1 MAFTSSLYPGEV
13 VVHDGSPT
21 SLFMP
26 QHGEGRGLELP
37 PLSSPDGRRYG
48 ADAEPFPAELLVPMS
63 EMEARIREQEERK
76 LRVSDLINHYGLPEK
91 DQERTNYCT
100 TEDTEVLTENG
111 WVGWPNY
118 NGTDLLATVHPVT
131 GKMEFQAPLA
141 RQVFEHDGP
150 MVYSTNRSVDF
161 AVTPD
166 HRMLVR
172 KWDER
177 RRRLADNYTFTRA
190 ADMGWY
196 CGLPHAPSGF
206 VGTSLVR
213 VRIDGDRTYDGD
225 DFVRL
230 VSLVVSDGYAGGT
243 DKTRNWVSFACFNE
257 KRQADVRALAARIGF
272 SECPGRSGV
281 WVRYDA
287 AALASWFRA
296 NAYASPELGAHNK
309 RVPGIIKQSSS
320 RQIRLFLATYGDQ
333 SHGMNV
339 DGGGRHY
346 FSTSRR
352 AVDDLQEL
360 LLRVGR
366 RGSIWSEERAGKV
379 ATLDDG
385 KSITSRRSMWHLHER
400 SDDRLS
406 IDRKRHIETERYKG
420 LVYCAT
426 VPNSTLITRRNGSVL
441 ISGNCWIYGVVQ
453 AQEVMRLRMNQPMV
467 RLSAASAGARIKGF
481 RNVGGWGLEAIKH
494 LGLHGVN
501 EEGDWPNAT
510 IDSRYDTPESRRK
523 ALDHR
528 VTEWWELTPRSMHEL
543 ASLLLMGIPAGVG
556 YNWWSHEV
564 MAADPLWLDGTLAL
578 RIRNQWKGWGSNN
591 FGVLQ
596 GSLMYPDDTVAPRQ
610 SVAA

>member
-48 ADAEPFPAELLVPMS
+48 ADAEPFPAGLLVPMS

-91 DQERTNYCT
+91 DQERTNYC
-100 TEDTEVLTENG
+100 
-111 WVGWPNY
+111 
-118 NGTDLLATVHPVT
+118 
-131 GKMEFQAPLA
+131 
-141 RQVFEHDGP
+141 
-150 MVYSTNRSVDF
+150 
-161 AVTPD
+161 
-166 HRMLVR
+166 
-172 KWDER
+172 
-177 RRRLADNYTFTRA
+177 
-190 ADMGWY
+190 
-196 CGLPHAPSGF
+196 
-206 VGTSLVR
+206 
-213 VRIDGDRTYDGD
+213 
-225 DFVRL
+225 
-230 VSLVVSDGYAGGT
+230 
-243 DKTRNWVSFACFNE
+243 
-257 KRQADVRALAARIGF
+257 
-272 SECPGRSGV
+272 
-281 WVRYDA
+281 
-287 AALASWFRA
+287 
-296 NAYASPELGAHNK
+296 
-309 RVPGIIKQSSS
+309 
-320 RQIRLFLATYGDQ
+320 
-333 SHGMNV
+333 
-339 DGGGRHY
+339 
-346 FSTSRR
+346 
-352 AVDDLQEL
+352 
-360 LLRVGR
+360 
-366 RGSIWSEERAGKV
+366 
-379 ATLDDG
+379 
-385 KSITSRRSMWHLHER
+385 
-400 SDDRLS
+400 
-406 IDRKRHIETERYKG
+406 
-420 LVYCAT
+420 
-426 VPNSTLITRRNGSVL
+426 
-441 ISGNCWIYGVVQ
+441 WIYGVVQ

-467 RLSAASAGARIKGF
+467 RLSAASAGARVKGF

-556 YNWWSHEV
+556 YNWWGHEV